1 MQNGTGRKRGS
12 KDGAKGSVED
22 GWQNGRIIFV
32 GRNSLEVAIPRR
44 WRVAVN
50 LWGRFSPIATLRAL
64 PATWLIHST
73 WEHRLHPTHHPSLFL
88 FGFYLVLLSSPP
100 LIFPYSPNIILIL
113 SSLSGSIESDEDVV
127 SFSLPPNSPSNLF
140 DLPLW

>member
-1 MQNGTGRKRGS
+1 MHKGTGRKRGS

-32 GRNSLEVAIPRR
+32 GRNSLEVAIPRP

-50 LWGRFSPIATLRAL
+50 LWGRFFPIVTLRAL

-73 WEHRLHPTHHPSLFL
+73 
-88 FGFYLVLLSSPP
+88 
-100 LIFPYSPNIILIL
+100 
-113 SSLSGSIESDEDVV
+113 GSIESDEDVG

-140 DLPLW
+140 DLTLVVIIINILYKFAKR